1 MGSFDRCDARI
12 SLAGIR
18 AGPHIARM
26 SMIRNGG
33 AAAKTVTFAVV
44 HFAVAFSIGYLL
56 TGSVGIASALALV
69 EPMANS
75 VAFYFHEKVWQKFS
89 HPKVAMPEAAVGVQL

>member
-1 MGSFDRCDARI
+1 
-12 SLAGIR
+12 
-18 AGPHIARM
+18 M

>member
-1 MGSFDRCDARI
+1 
-12 SLAGIR
+12 
-18 AGPHIARM
+18 M

-44 HFAVAFSIGYLL
+44 HFAVAFGIGYLL

-75 VAFYFHEKVWQKFS
+75 VAFYFHEKVWQRFL
-89 HPKVAMPEAAVGVQL
+89 HPKVSMPKAAVGVQL